1 MYHLSSSFPLV
12 VFIRFIIPYCQGFFR
27 VNFALF
33 RPVLH
38 GFGFFGRST
47 DFVAALGAKKAA
59 TGRSFL
65 QFIILDDGGAGGEVG
80 FFFVKKSEFL
90 LAFCVV
96 SVFLI
101 EKGFTNLG
109 IVFVSLGEKQVGDAL
124 LKEVLQ
130 KIVGFDGGAGG
141 VFFVVA
147 KDEVVAV
154 EEGFEIC
161 QQDEAVFDLGEIV
174 AFSGE

>member
-1 MYHLSSSFPLV
+1 M
-12 VFIRFIIPYCQGFFR
+12 I
-27 VNFALF
+27 FA
-33 RPVLH
+33 
-38 GFGFFGRST
+38 FFGRST
-47 DFVAALGAKKAA
+47 TAGAKKAA

-130 KIVGFDGGAGG
+130 EIVGFDGGAGG

>member
-1 MYHLSSSFPLV
+1 M
-12 VFIRFIIPYCQGFFR
+12 
-27 VNFALF
+27 
-33 RPVLH
+33 
-38 GFGFFGRST
+38 
-47 DFVAALGAKKAA
+47 
-59 TGRSFL
+59 
-65 QFIILDDGGAGGEVG
+65 
-80 FFFVKKSEFL
+80 
-90 LAFCVV
+90 AFCVV

-101 EKGFTNLG
+101 EKGFADLG

-130 KIVGFDGGAGG
+130 EIVGFDGGAGG

>member
-1 MYHLSSSFPLV
+1 M
-12 VFIRFIIPYCQGFFR
+12 
-27 VNFALF
+27 
-33 RPVLH
+33 
-38 GFGFFGRST
+38 
-47 DFVAALGAKKAA
+47 AALGAKKAA

-101 EKGFTNLG
+101 EKGFADLG

-174 AFSGE
+174 AFSGEGFCELSIEDFGDGIWFAQASEWWQIGQFVQSGEMIKI

>member
-1 MYHLSSSFPLV
+1 MMVNPFLVICSLYYSILSSRNSYQFCIISTSFA
-12 VFIRFIIPYCQGFFR
+12 FFR
-27 VNFALF
+27 
-33 RPVLH
+33 
-38 GFGFFGRST
+38 RST
-47 DFVAALGAKKAA
+47 GFRGGAGRKKKAA
-59 TGRSFL
+59 VGRSLL
-65 QFIILDDGGAGGEVG
+65 QFIILNDGGAGGEVG
-80 FFFVKKSEFL
+80 FFFVEEGEFL

-101 EKGFTNLG
+101 EKGFADLG

-130 KIVGFDGGAGG
+130 EIVGFDGGAGG